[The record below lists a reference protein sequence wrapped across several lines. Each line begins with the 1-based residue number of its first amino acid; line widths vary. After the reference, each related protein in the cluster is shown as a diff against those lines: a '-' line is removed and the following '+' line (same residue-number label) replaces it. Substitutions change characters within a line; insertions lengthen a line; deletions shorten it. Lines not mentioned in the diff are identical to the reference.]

1 MIVVC
6 VVKESSTSLVMVGN
20 GKEGHIEEILGGKNE
35 NLNPSFCLPVQCRV
49 KELVVLNGERLCGGN
64 LCGESDCY

>member
-1 MIVVC
+1 
-6 VVKESSTSLVMVGN
+6 MVGN

-64 LCGESDCY
+64 RCGESDCY